1 MVAKIL
7 PPTFS
12 LTQSLR
18 EGASG
23 VDNKVV
29 LRREKSVGS
38 LTLALASPLSLLRSG
53 VGGLLEE
60 GAELIETES
69 SSNGVCG
76 DE

>member
-1 MVAKIL
+1 MVAKIF

-38 LTLALASPLSLLRSG
+38 LTLALASPLSLLGRSG
-53 VGGLLEE
+53 VEGLLE
-60 GAELIETES
+60 GVELIET
-69 SSNGVCG
+69 
-76 DE
+76 